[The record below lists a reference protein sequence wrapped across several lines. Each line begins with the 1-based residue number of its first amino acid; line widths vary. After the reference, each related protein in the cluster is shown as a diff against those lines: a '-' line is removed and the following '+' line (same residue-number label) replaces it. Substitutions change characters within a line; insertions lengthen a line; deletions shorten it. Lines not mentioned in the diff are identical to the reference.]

1 MLMMH
6 VKIPGDTT
14 LGGWMNISGVVVV
27 GLGLGLVVLCGCGLS
42 SDADKGAERVEAPPV
57 HPEIWPAIES
67 PVAIDPEMEIRIDDL
82 LASMSIED
90 KVGQVIQGEIRH
102 LDPDDVR
109 KYRLGSVLNG
119 GGVQPY
125 DKRWATVDDWLTL
138 ADAFWE
144 ASMDTSD
151 GGVAIPVIWGTDAVH
166 GHTNVFG
173 ATVFPQNIGLGATR
187 NPELIREI
195 GRITAVEMAVSGLD
209 WDFSPTVAVVRDDR
223 WGRAYESW
231 SEDPEIAR
239 AYAGEMIRGLQG
251 EAGGRDFLG
260 GDRVVAC
267 SKHFLGDGGTEN
279 GVDRADNRSTEAELR
294 DIHGPGYFS
303 ALEAGVQTVMASFSS
318 WQGLKMHG
326 NRGLLTDVLKG
337 QIGFDGFVVGDWNGH
352 ADVVGCSSKSCPEAF
367 NAGVD
372 MFMVPEDWKKLRANT
387 IDQVQ
392 EGVIPM
398 ERLDDAV
405 RRILRVKM
413 RAGLFDQ
420 GKPSSRPLAGKTELL
435 GSAEH
440 LAIARQAVRE
450 SLVLLK
456 NNGGLLP
463 LDRNQTVLVAGDGAD
478 NIGKQSGGWTL
489 TWQGT
494 GTTNEDFPDGSS
506 IWDGINKVVK
516 GAGGTAVLSEDGS
529 FGPKPDVAIVV
540 FGEEPYAEFQGDRET
555 LDYGFSRPDDLK
567 LLKRLHEAGIPV
579 VSIFLSGR
587 PMWVNPELNA
597 SDAFVAAWL
606 PGSEGNGVA
615 EVIFKAA
622 NGTVS
627 HDFKGKLAHSW
638 PKNAV
643 QGSLNIGD
651 EGYDPLFAYGFGLA
665 YADSVDLA
673 DLSEDP
679 GGDIPD
685 LSRTVYFKGG
695 PVAPWQLFVGD
706 SHFWAVKT
714 IGGNASTWDRDN
726 LVVKAVDRELQE
738 DARAAR
744 WAGYDLAILYLEAA
758 QQVDLTAEAADCMLL
773 AFDVMVEEAP
783 TSPVYAAMRCGEG
796 CEGKIDITEALT
808 RSTVGEWRTIKLR
821 LQNFADAG
829 ADLSHVT
836 TPFLLGT
843 EGGLALRF
851 ANVRLEKA
859 ADDEPCE

>member
-1 MLMMH
+1 
-6 VKIPGDTT
+6 
-14 LGGWMNISGVVVV
+14 MNISGVVAV
-27 GLGLGLVVLCGCGLS
+27 GLGGCLIVLCGCGLS
-42 SDADKGAERVEAPPV
+42 YDAEKGAERVEPPPV

-67 PVAIDPEMEIRIDDL
+67 PVPIDPEMEIRIDDL
-82 LASMSIED
+82 LARMSVED

-125 DKRWATVDDWLTL
+125 AKKWATVDDWLAL

-173 ATVFPQNIGLGATR
+173 ATIFPQNIGLGATR

-195 GRITAVEMAVSGLD
+195 GRITAVEMVVSGLD
-209 WDFSPTVAVVRDDR
+209 WTFAPTVAVVRDDR
-223 WGRAYESW
+223 WGRSYESC
-231 SEDPEIAR
+231 SEDPEVAR
-239 AYAGEMIRGLQG
+239 AYAGEMVRGLQG
-251 EAGGRDFLG
+251 EPGSNAFLAQNH
-260 GDRVVAC
+260 VVAC
-267 SKHFLGDGGTEN
+267 AKHFLGDGGTEN

-294 DIHGPGYFS
+294 DIHGAGYFS
-303 ALEAGVQTVMASFSS
+303 ALDAGVQTVMASFSS

-326 NRGLLTDVLKG
+326 NRGLLTEVLKV
-337 QIGFDGFVVGDWNGH
+337 QMGFDGFVVGDWNGH
-352 ADVVGCSSKSCPEAF
+352 ADVAGCSSESCPEAF

-372 MFMVPEDWKKLRANT
+372 MFMVPEDWKALRKNT
-387 IDQVQ
+387 IKQV
-392 EGVIPM
+392 ESGVISM
-398 ERLDDAV
+398 ERLDHAV

-420 GKPSSRPLAGKTELL
+420 GKPSSRPLAGKTEFL
-435 GSAEH
+435 GSPEH
-440 LAIARQAVRE
+440 RAIARQAVRE

-463 LDRNQTVLVAGDGAD
+463 LERRQTVLVAGDGAD

-494 GTTNEDFPDGSS
+494 DTTNQDFPNGSS
-506 IWDGINKVVK
+506 IWDGIKNVVE
-516 GAGGTAVLSEDGS
+516 GAGGIAVLSEDGS
-529 FGPKPDVAIVV
+529 FSSKPDVAIVV

-555 LDYGFSRPDDLK
+555 LDYGFSRPNDVK
-567 LLKRLHEAGIPV
+567 LMKRLQGDGVQV

-606 PGSEGNGVA
+606 PGSEGDGVT
-615 EVIFKAA
+615 EVIFRAPD
-622 NGTVS
+622 GGIH

-638 PKNAV
+638 PKTAV
-643 QGSLNIGD
+643 QGALNIGD

-665 YADSVDLA
+665 YSDTVDLV
-673 DLSEDP
+673 DLSEDR
-679 GGDIPD
+679 GGVIPD

-706 SHFWAVKT
+706 SHFWAVKAV
-714 IGGNASTWDRDN
+714 GGNGSTWDRDN
-726 LVVKAVDRELQE
+726 LVVKAVDRDLQE
-738 DARAAR
+738 DARAVR
-744 WAGYDLAILYLEAA
+744 WAGYDLAVLYLEAA
-758 QQVDLTAEAADCMLL
+758 QEVDLTAEAAECMML
-773 AFDVMVEEAP
+773 AFDVMLEEAP
-783 TSPVYAAMRCGEG
+783 SASVFAAIRCGEG
-796 CEGKIDITEALT
+796 CEGRIDITEALA
-808 RSTVGEWRTIKLR
+808 RSPVGEWRTMR
-821 LQNFADAG
+821 LGLGEFADAG
-829 ADLSHVT
+829 SDLSHVT
-836 TPFLLGT
+836 TPFLIGT
-843 EGGLALRF
+843 EGTLALRF
-851 ANVRLEKA
+851 ANVRLEEA
-859 ADDEPCE
+859 ADEEPCE

>member
-1 MLMMH
+1 MC
-6 VKIPGDTT
+6 
-14 LGGWMNISGVVVV
+14 VVA
-27 GLGLGLVVLCGCGLS
+27 GLIAVCGCGLS
-42 SDADKGAERVEAPPV
+42 YDAKKGAESVEPPPV
-57 HPEIWPAIES
+57 HPEIWPEIEN
-67 PVAIDPEMEIRIDDL
+67 PVPLDPEIERRIDDL
-82 LASMSIED
+82 LARMSVED
-90 KVGQVIQGEIRH
+90 KVGQIIQGEIRH

-109 KYRLGSVLNG
+109 KYRLGSMLNG

-125 DKRWATVDDWLTL
+125 DKKWATVDDWLAL

-166 GHTNVFG
+166 GHTNVHG

-195 GRITAVEMAVSGLD
+195 GRVTAVEMAVSGLD

-223 WGRAYESW
+223 WGRSYESW
-231 SEDPEIAR
+231 SENPEIAR
-239 AYAGEMIRGLQG
+239 AYAGEMVRGLQG
-251 EAGGRDFLG
+251 DADSNEFLG

-267 SKHFLGDGGTEN
+267 AKHFLGDGGTQN
-279 GVDRADNRSTEAELR
+279 GVDRADNLSSEAELR
-294 DIHGPGYFS
+294 DIHGTGYFS

-337 QIGFDGFVVGDWNGH
+337 QMAFDGFVVGDWNGH
-352 ADVVGCSSKSCPEAF
+352 ADVEGCSNTSCPEAL

-387 IDQVQ
+387 IDQVHA
-392 EGVIPM
+392 GVISM

-413 RAGLFDQ
+413 RAGLFEK

-435 GSAEH
+435 GSPEH
-440 LAIARQAVRE
+440 RAVARQAVRE

-463 LDRNQTVLVAGDGAD
+463 LERSQTVLVAGDGAH

-494 GTTNEDFPDGSS
+494 GTANEDFPGASS
-506 IWDGINKVVK
+506 IWDGIRRVVD
-516 GAGGTAVLSEDGS
+516 GAGGEAVLSGDGS
-529 FGPKPDVAIVV
+529 YDPKPEVAVVV

-555 LDYGFSRPDDLK
+555 LDYGFSRPEDLK
-567 LLKRLHEAGIPV
+567 LLKRLKEAGIPV
-579 VSIFLSGR
+579 VSVFLSGR

-615 EVIFKAA
+615 DVIFRAA
-622 NGTVS
+622 DGAVN
-627 HDFKGKLAHSW
+627 HDFTGKLAHSW

-643 QGSLNIGD
+643 QGYLNVGD
-651 EGYDPLFAYGFGLA
+651 EGYDPLFAYGYGLTYDDTTDIA
-665 YADSVDLA
+665 MLP
-673 DLSEDP
+673 EDA
-679 GGDIPD
+679 GGAIPD
-685 LSRTVYFKGG
+685 TSRTVYFRGG
-695 PVAPWQLFVGD
+695 PVAPWQLYVGD
-706 SHFWAVKT
+706 ARHWAVKT
-714 IGGNASTWDRDN
+714 VGGNASTWDRDN
-726 LVVKAVDRELQE
+726 LVVTAVDRERQE

-744 WAGYDLAILYLEAA
+744 WAGYERALVYLEAA
-758 QQVDLTAEAADCMLL
+758 REVDLTKEASDCMVL
-773 AFDVMVEEAP
+773 AVDVMVEEPPSA
-783 TSPVYAAMRCGEG
+783 PVYAAIRCGAS
-796 CEGKIDITEALT
+796 CEGRIDITEALN
-808 RSTVGEWRTIKLR
+808 RSTVGEWWTMKLR
-821 LQNFADAG
+821 LHHFASAG

-836 TPFLLGT
+836 TPFLLAT
-843 EGGLALRF
+843 EGPLALRF
-851 ANVRLEKA
+851 ANVRLEPPTGGS
-859 ADDEPCE
+859 EPCE